1 MEGSK
6 TITLT
11 VMYSDILGRVQSGS
25 YYVGE
30 AAKGKLLEVA
40 ALLQA
45 SSDDDIVLKDF
56 LKEASSKACN
66 VLQRYVGTT
75 SVNVANASQGSTA
88 DSVKFTTQASVLFNA
103 AGASSAYTYPKP
115 LEGAVADYITNYTLR
130 EWTKPIPTTSNEFAK
145 KVAVN
150 EQTIRELCCYRNKP
164 TRS

>member
-11 VMYSDILGRVQSGS
+11 ILYDDIIGRVQSGS

-40 ALLQA
+40 AMLQA
-45 SSDDDIVLKDF
+45 SSDDDTVIKDF

-75 SVNVANASQGSTA
+75 AVNTENATTGMTANSI
-88 DSVKFTTQASVLFNA
+88 KFTTDATVNFE
-103 AGASSAYTYPKP
+103 GVGTSAYTYPKP
-115 LEGAVADYITNYTLR
+115 IENAVADYVTNYILR
-130 EWTKPIPTTSNEFAK
+130 EWTKPIPATSNIFAK
-145 KVAVN
+145 KVVAN
-150 EQTIRELCCYRNKP
+150 EQTIRDLCCYRNKP
-164 TRS
+164 TR